1 MLSEIELVICFQANN
16 FLMGEWRAGR
26 LSDESIAK
34 TKQTWTAKNR
44 PQVLEFMYDQ
54 ATQRDLIASNL
65 RSVHFHGECA
75 QNPLVLNATLYNW
88 KSLAAEMAVRTFCS
102 ADSAI
107 RKHMHDAHKIIEMLG
122 APPNTFLALQ
132 DLQVTTLAK
141 INRKQRE
148 RIERYKEQEKLEDTS
163 QQKNSSKQ
171 MTPSKQ
177 SGSLGRRVDTPAPN
191 FGQSSKIN
199 KSSVALNPSPGN
211 GEAFETFEN
220 SRGGRLG
227 MMVREMVKDEHQ

>member
-1 MLSEIELVICFQANN
+1 MLTFHANK
-16 FLMGEWRAGR
+16 FLMNEWKAGR

-34 TKQTWTAKNR
+34 TKQNWTAKNR

-88 KSLAAEMAVRTFCS
+88 KSLAAEMAVRTYCS

-107 RKHMHDAHKIIEMLG
+107 RKHMHDSHKIIEMLG
-122 APPNTFLALQ
+122 APPNTFLTLQ
-132 DLQVTTLAK
+132 DLQVKTLAK
-141 INRKQRE
+141 INSKQRE
-148 RIERYKEQEKLEDTS
+148 RIERYKEQEKLEDIS
-163 QQKNSSKQ
+163 QQETSSQK

-177 SGSLGRRVDTPAPN
+177 SGSVGRRVDTPAPN
-191 FGQSSKIN
+191 FGHTSKSKNGSI
-199 KSSVALNPSPGN
+199 ALNPSPGF

-227 MMVREMVKDEHQ
+227 MMVREMVNEERQ